1 MAVMATARTRS
12 LVEQA
17 SAELLGPGAAAAPL
31 TLKGSDALVFY
42 RRDEQELKRRH
53 AVDAH
58 RLDRIAALTT
68 LLQLPVDEPV
78 PLALLKADLA
88 AGVRRLPYGAA
99 ELQGGHVRRRAVRP
113 LTVDLVVVRCPPAGW
128 RDGLVRAGRSAP
140 FARRALLADPP
151 AAERDDLL
159 MQAAFYGIGVLAP
172 TRSGAELI
180 LEPRAYRPSRHTP
193 AAWCFVEELHQRLH
207 PATVHA

>member
-53 AVDAH
+53 AVGAH

-78 PLALLKADLA
+78 PLALLKADPA

-113 LTVDLVVVRCPPAGW
+113 LTVDLVVVQRGQDGKCSLEPARLPVSRPMG
-128 RDGLVRAGRSAP
+128 REVEHERAFECLGDARERAEAGR
-140 FARRALLADPP
+140 
-151 AAERDDLL
+151 
-159 MQAAFYGIGVLAP
+159 
-172 TRSGAELI
+172 GA
-180 LEPRAYRPSRHTP
+180 S
-193 AAWCFVEELHQRLH
+193 
-207 PATVHA
+207 